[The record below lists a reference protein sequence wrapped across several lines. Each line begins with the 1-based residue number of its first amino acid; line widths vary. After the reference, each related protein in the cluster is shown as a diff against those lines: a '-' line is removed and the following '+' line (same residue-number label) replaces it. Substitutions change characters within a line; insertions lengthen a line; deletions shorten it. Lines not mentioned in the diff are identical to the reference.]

1 MGGRENSWE
10 FLDQPACPRQQPTR
24 NCLKQGR
31 KRGLTPEAVLWLPPC
46 APRHTLIHRERLKI
60 NTSSKT
66 HIHHWAVENYNAIPL
81 HTPIRMAKNT
91 TSGKHSHTLMER
103 MQNDKAFLEMV
114 WQSIIK
120 LNIHLPFESS
130 CGHLEEVTTSAH
142 KQSCKWRLGAAL
154 FVTGR
159 HSNIAQQVNGQT
171 STSTQSRPVTD
182 EKDMH

>member
-1 MGGRENSWE
+1 MQELGPESGSPQPRKGWYGSVSVASALPDGRQRE
-10 FLDQPACPRQQPTR
+10 FLGIPGPTSLSEAAANKKLSQTRQKERTDTRGCP
-24 NCLKQGR
+24 L
-31 KRGLTPEAVLWLPPC
+31 ASPC
-46 APRHTLIHRERLKI
+46 VPQHTLIHRERLKI

-66 HIHHWAVENYNAIPL
+66 RIHHWAVENYNAIPL

-130 CGHLEEVTTSAH
+130 CSHLEEVTISAL
-142 KQSCKWRLGAAL
+142 KQSCK
-154 FVTGR
+154 
-159 HSNIAQQVNGQT
+159 
-171 STSTQSRPVTD
+171 
-182 EKDMH
+182 